1 MEPSQPKK
9 SNSKMILAA
18 VVIVIVVVV
27 GVAGY
32 LMSTTTTTPTT
43 STMMPSSTTASS
55 AMPQVLTVDEQSAPT
70 TNDPGA
76 AIDNDGLELAQNT
89 NLPLVFCANAG
100 CTTLLPVLATSWTES
115 PDGLTYTFNLRNGVY
130 YNNGDPFNAY
140 VVWYNVYR
148 DLYINQAADFIFDI
162 YLNTTGVSV
171 GDVNSFNT
179 PTNNPSGNSTLLGIM
194 ENPANGVTV
203 LNATGVQ
210 FHLTNPFV
218 AFLQS
223 IDTSPWVFVDPY
235 TVGQHGGVVANQ
247 PNSWMAV
254 NGTTVGDGPYI
265 TQVYVVNQYDTMIA
279 NPHYWAQN
287 VTGNI
292 ILEPA
297 TIPTVTINYKSQE
310 LTRTEDLES
319 GRVQG
324 SIVNFNDI
332 NNVLS
337 ACKTC
342 VIPDTGLSGTM
353 EWISI
358 DMLKPPTNNL
368 LVREAIVAA
377 INVTEIQAS
386 VYDGYARPVIGP
398 MPTDFPYYNTSIQP
412 PVYNVALAKALLA
425 QAGYPNGTGF
435 PTLNLVFG
443 QGGYAALVAEIVKED
458 LSAVGITVQTQ
469 ALTVDELINTQSIPG
484 NATNAPY
491 LAVAP
496 SWTYYPDFSAYEFL
510 IDSSLGVFGN
520 FYNSTIHNLIL
531 QSNTQL
537 NPTLRAQEISEITS
551 LSQQQ
556 AGNIWI
562 GQDIDMYD
570 TGGGIGPTMWNS
582 CVAGLWYNTAF
593 NGVDFNSVYYS
604 CAPSST

>member
-9 SNSKMILAA
+9 SNTKIILAA
-18 VVIVIVVVV
+18 VVIVIVVAV
-27 GVAGY
+27 GIAGY
-32 LMSTTTTTPTT
+32 LMSTSTT
-43 STMMPSSTTASS
+43 STSTSTSMMSSSAMATS
-55 AMPQVLTVDEQSAPT
+55 AMPQTLTVDEASAPT

-76 AIDNDGLELAQNT
+76 AIDNNGLELAQNT
-89 NLPLVFCANAG
+89 NLPLTFCANAG
-100 CTTLLPVLATSWTES
+100 CTSLLPVLATSWTES
-115 PDGLTYTFNLRNGVY
+115 PDGLTYTFNLRSGVY
-130 YNNGDPFNAY
+130 YNNRDPFNAY

-148 DLYINQAADFIFDI
+148 DLYINQAADFIFYV
-162 YLNTTGVSV
+162 YLNTSGVSV
-171 GDVNSFNT
+171 GDLNSFNNPAND
-179 PTNNPSGNSTLLGIM
+179 PTSNSTLLHIM

-203 LNATGVQ
+203 LNATAVQ

-235 TVGQHGGVVANQ
+235 TVEQHGGVVANQ

-265 TQVYVVNQYDTMIA
+265 VQVYVVNQYATMIA

-287 VTGNI
+287 VTDNI

-297 TIPTVTINYKSQE
+297 KIPTVTIYYKTQE

-319 GRVQG
+319 GAVQG
-324 SIVNFNDI
+324 SIVNFNDMT
-332 NNVLS
+332 NVLN

-342 VIPDTGLSGTM
+342 TIPNTGLSGTM
-353 EWISI
+353 EWISV
-358 DMLKPPTNNL
+358 DMLKAPTSNL

-386 VYDGYARPVIGP
+386 VYDGYARAVIGP
-398 MPTDFPYYNTSIQP
+398 MPSDFPYYNSSIAP
-412 PVYNVALAKALLA
+412 PVYNVTLAKALLA
-425 QAGYPNGTGF
+425 EAGYPNGAGF
-435 PTLNLVFG
+435 PSINLVFG
-443 QGGYAALVAEIVKED
+443 QGGYAALVAEIVKQD
-458 LSAVGITVQTQ
+458 LSAIGINVQTQ
-469 ALTVDELINTQSIPG
+469 ALTIDELIETQAIAG

-520 FYNSTIHNLIL
+520 FYNATVHNLIL

-537 NPTLRAQEISEITS
+537 NPTLRAQEISDVTS
-551 LSQQQ
+551 LSQQA

-570 TGGGIGPTMWNS
+570 TGGGIGPTIWNN
-582 CVAGLWYNTAF
+582 CVSGLWYNTAF
-593 NGVDFNSVYYS
+593 NGVDFNSVYFS
-604 CAPSST
+604 CTP

>member
-1 MEPSQPKK
+1 
-9 SNSKMILAA
+9 
-18 VVIVIVVVV
+18 
-27 GVAGY
+27 
-32 LMSTTTTTPTT
+32 
-43 STMMPSSTTASS
+43 
-55 AMPQVLTVDEQSAPT
+55 MPQTLTVDEASAPT

-76 AIDNDGLELAQNT
+76 AIDNNGLELAQNT
-89 NLPLVFCANAG
+89 NLPLTFCANAG
-100 CTTLLPVLATSWTES
+100 CTSLLPVLATSWTES
-115 PDGLTYTFNLRNGVY
+115 PDGLTYTFNLRSGVY

-148 DLYINQAADFIFDI
+148 DLYINQAADFIFYV

-171 GDVNSFNT
+171 GDLNSFNNPAND
-179 PTNNPSGNSTLLGIM
+179 PTSNSTLLHIM
-194 ENPANGVTV
+194 ENPANGVAV
-203 LNATGVQ
+203 LNATAVQ

-235 TVGQHGGVVANQ
+235 TVEQHGGVVANQ

-265 TQVYVVNQYDTMIA
+265 VQVYVVNQYATMIA

-287 VTGNI
+287 VTDNI

-297 TIPTVTINYKSQE
+297 KIPTVTIYYKTQE

-319 GRVQG
+319 GAVQG
-324 SIVNFNDI
+324 SIVNFNDMT
-332 NNVLS
+332 NVLN

-342 VIPDTGLSGTM
+342 TIPNTGLSGTM
-353 EWISI
+353 EWISV
-358 DMLKPPTNNL
+358 DMLKAPTSNL

-386 VYDGYARPVIGP
+386 VYDGYARAVIGP
-398 MPTDFPYYNTSIQP
+398 MPSDFPYYNSSIAP
-412 PVYNVALAKALLA
+412 PVYNVTLAKALLA
-425 QAGYPNGTGF
+425 EAGYPNGAGF
-435 PTLNLVFG
+435 PSINLVFG
-443 QGGYAALVAEIVKED
+443 QGGYAALVAEIVKQD
-458 LSAVGITVQTQ
+458 LSAIGINVQTQ
-469 ALTVDELINTQSIPG
+469 ALTIDELIETQAIAG

-520 FYNSTIHNLIL
+520 FYNATVHNLIL

-537 NPTLRAQEISEITS
+537 NPTLRAQEISDVTS
-551 LSQQQ
+551 LSQQA

-570 TGGGIGPTMWNS
+570 TGGGIGPTIWNT

-593 NGVDFNSVYYS
+593 NGVDFNSVYFS
-604 CAPSST
+604 CTP